1 MHVTLYL
8 TIWTVVLVFLV
19 QHSYSSSSSST
30 EESEELVGY
39 AGPEHA
45 LNHELFMALKA
56 CDADRE
62 SCVPNV
68 DNITSLCAR
77 IANEHAALLL
87 YDRALDIYGDILYF
101 MQSDHLIGKRAAH
114 ILSVLSFA
122 QGRTVQ
128 VRIVYTFTRKDASY
142 NLHYFCFSITYRL
155 SSIGLHS
162 PEQICQRRDR

>member
-1 MHVTLYL
+1 MHISLYFPL
-8 TIWTVVLVFLV
+8 WAVCLGILVR
-19 QHSYSSSSSST
+19 QSYSSGSSSD
-30 EESEELVGY
+30 ESEELVGY

-62 SCVPNV
+62 NCIPNV
-68 DNITSLCAR
+68 DNITTLCAR

-101 MQSDHLIGKRAAH
+101 MQNDHLIGKRAAH

-128 VRIVYTFTRKDASY
+128 VRNDLTV
-142 NLHYFCFSITYRL
+142 IT
-155 SSIGLHS
+155 
-162 PEQICQRRDR
+162 